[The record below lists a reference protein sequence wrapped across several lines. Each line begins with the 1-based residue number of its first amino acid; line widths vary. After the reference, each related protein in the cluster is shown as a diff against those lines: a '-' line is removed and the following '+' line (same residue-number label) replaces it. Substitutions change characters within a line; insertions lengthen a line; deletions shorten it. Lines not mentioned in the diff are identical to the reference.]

1 MQSYFSKILR
11 QRKRVINY
19 VIGEFQ
25 KVYKARDEN
34 LEYKK
39 ELEQQISKLIKIRE
53 KYMDMYA
60 DDLISREDLNKKIGG
75 SKKEIERLENELKMI
90 SYHLTKEEQ
99 LETVLNNT
107 FKEIED
113 ITDVRTMSN
122 AQLKKVIQKIEV
134 DKNGNVEIYLRL
146 FGDLGLNETV
156 LVDDNNEFENS
167 VLINN
172 YET

>member
-1 MQSYFSKILR
+1 
-11 QRKRVINY
+11 
-19 VIGEFQ
+19 
-25 KVYKARDEN
+25 
-34 LEYKK
+34 
-39 ELEQQISKLIKIRE
+39 
-53 KYMDMYA
+53 
-60 DDLISREDLNKKIGG
+60 
-75 SKKEIERLENELKMI
+75 MI